1 MGRDGDAVVTD
12 IPERRVMD
20 GSLTMLAVALLLGGP
35 SAPAIAEEF
44 EVLVL
49 RGSTVLRVTGDERG
63 PLSEVTIREDPYPLA
78 PRAPVER
85 PFEPEVVIRIE
96 REETERYAGP
106 AWRTLLRR
114 PLQHRPLPRYHLHD
128 WGSRHRH
135 GSYGPGSRPS
145 RSVLFGGPK
154 GLRSQRR

>member
-1 MGRDGDAVVTD
+1 
-12 IPERRVMD
+12 MD
-20 GSLTMLAVALLLGGP
+20 GSLMMLAVALLLGSP

-49 RGSTVLRVTGDERG
+49 RGSTVSRVTGDESG
-63 PLSEVTIREDPYPLA
+63 PLSEVTIREDPHPPA

-96 REETERYAGP
+96 RAETERYAGP
-106 AWRTLLRR
+106 AWGYPLRR
-114 PLQHRPLPRYHLHD
+114 PLQHRPPPRYHLYD

-135 GSYGPGSRPS
+135 GSYGLGRGSS

-154 GLRSQRR
+154 GLRSQRH